1 MFLDE
6 LCCNLALV
14 VILAAR
20 KGDGADPG
28 RCRILGRGLSWG
40 QVVLTLNGEGWAPF
54 VWVTRIFWEVY
65 HPRVPDVPTLCVR
78 VPVQVFSTR
87 ALNLAQ

>member
-1 MFLDE
+1 MFLNE

-28 RCRILGRGLSWG
+28 PCHLLGRGLSWG
-40 QVVLTLNGEGWAPF
+40 QVVLPLQGWATF
-54 VWVTRIFWEVY
+54 VWVTQSFWEVY
-65 HPRVPDVPTLCVR
+65 HPRVPDAPLCVSGLPCR
-78 VPVQVFSTR
+78 FSQLR
-87 ALNLAQ
+87 P